1 MESILREIYHD
12 FKVKVINGEYWVV
25 ANSEM
30 RPNAEL
36 KIAKIPDFI
45 RYPKAVAE
53 AIAEGLN
60 KNKKLCLTDL
70 I

>member
-1 MESILREIYHD
+1 MESEIFND
-12 FKVKVINGEYWVV
+12 FKVKVIGGEYWIV
-25 ANSEM
+25 ANSET
-30 RPNAEL
+30 RPTAEL
-36 KIAKIPDFI
+36 KIAKVPDFI
-45 RYPKAVAE
+45 RYPKAVAD